1 VRRVLLIDL
10 RARARTVSR
19 PGTIWSHRV
28 ETDGFKSQTLSRCRP
43 LSKIARCVS
52 NASRP
57 SIKHLVKSTSA
68 LRACGS
74 EETRLLGRRAMA
86 SSLDQA
92 HLTMLVHLCA
102 SEPIVV
108 QTLPVAGRVGV
119 HFGNLAVR
127 LRPHGCAKSQRQNL
141 ILPFLLLGFVS
152 GLAGSKS
159 SSCLQTP
166 PISHPDINC
175 PMSVSLVVFH
185 TLAWPPLSHNLFAL
199 CSLHYLRPFTICS
212 PSPSILLHCLYR
224 HFPLCVHRGVFHHD
238 SPVTPS
244 HLLQLP
250 PHFCRSRL
258 SHYQASLTSHEEVEN
273 CP

>member
-141 ILPFLLLGFVS
+141 ILPFLLLGFVP

-159 SSCLQTP
+159 SSCLPTP
-166 PISHPDINC
+166 PIPHPDINC
-175 PMSVSLVVFH
+175 PLSLSLAVFL
-185 TLAWPPLSHNLFAL
+185 TLAWPSLSTQSLRSLLPSLFA
-199 CSLHYLRPFTICS
+199 PFTICT
-212 PSPSILLHCLYR
+212 PSPSIFLHRLYR
-224 HFPLCVHRGVFHHD
+224 HFPLCVHCGVFHHD

-244 HLLQLP
+244 ISSSFLHTRAGRGSVTTK
-250 PHFCRSRL
+250 H
-258 SHYQASLTSHEEVEN
+258 H
-273 CP
+273 